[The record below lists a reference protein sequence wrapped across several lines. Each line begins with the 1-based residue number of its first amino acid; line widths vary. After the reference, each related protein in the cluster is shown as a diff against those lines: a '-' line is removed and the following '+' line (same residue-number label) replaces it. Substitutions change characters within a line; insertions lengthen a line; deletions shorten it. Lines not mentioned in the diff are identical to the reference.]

1 VDDIER
7 RSGASRPQQNWT
19 FACLK
24 NARFRGDKAAGN
36 GRQSEEVVVVLR
48 FALPEGLSVSR
59 RLLLQIVT
67 VAGCVALTPVGAQ
80 AQWWRSAPADFEDC
94 ADAAEK
100 AATKEEK
107 AAKLSECNAKFAG
120 RRKPGGGYTYF
131 DFMQNR
137 TFDIAGPNPT
147 PEEQKKIDEEYIA
160 YLENQRRSSIAAA
173 FSAKQQQPQLPPQV
187 QPVSLKSSTEKV
199 PMPVASP
206 LKQQAALSN
215 DGRARIRAG
224 NCAKGSFS
232 CDWPR
237 LSGGLNDLKK
247 LFGGTQGKAK
257 RS

>member
-1 VDDIER
+1 M
-7 RSGASRPQQNWT
+7 
-19 FACLK
+19 
-24 NARFRGDKAAGN
+24 
-36 GRQSEEVVVVLR
+36 LR

-59 RLLLQIVT
+59 PLLPRIVW
-67 VAGCVALTPVGAQ
+67 VAGCIALTPVGAQ

-94 ADAAEK
+94 ADVAEK

-160 YLENQRRSSIAAA
+160 YLENQRRSNIAAA
-173 FSAKQQQPQLPPQV
+173 FAAKQQQVLPPQV
-187 QPVSLKSSTEKV
+187 QPVSLKSGTEKIPV
-199 PMPVASP
+199 PVASP
-206 LKQQAALSN
+206 VKQQAAAGN
-215 DGRARIRAG
+215 AQRIRAG

-232 CDWPR
+232 CEWPR
-237 LSGGLNDLKK
+237 LSGGLSDLKK
-247 LFGGTQGKAK
+247 LFGGSQAKDKAK

>member
-1 VDDIER
+1 
-7 RSGASRPQQNWT
+7 
-19 FACLK
+19 
-24 NARFRGDKAAGN
+24 
-36 GRQSEEVVVVLR
+36 VLR

-59 RLLLQIVT
+59 PLLLQIVT

-100 AATKEEK
+100 APSKEEK

-173 FSAKQQQPQLPPQV
+173 FSAKQQQPVLPPQV
-187 QPVSLKSSTEKV
+187 QPVSLKSGIEKV
-199 PMPVASP
+199 PVPVASP
-206 LKQQAALSN
+206 LKQAAGTN
-215 DGRARIRAG
+215 AQRIRAG

-232 CDWPR
+232 CEWPR

>member
-1 VDDIER
+1 M
-7 RSGASRPQQNWT
+7 
-19 FACLK
+19 
-24 NARFRGDKAAGN
+24 
-36 GRQSEEVVVVLR
+36 LR

-59 RLLLQIVT
+59 RLLLRIVT

-100 AATKEEK
+100 ATTKEEK

-173 FSAKQQQPQLPPQV
+173 FSAKQQQPVLPPQV
-187 QPVSLKSSTEKV
+187 QPVSLKSSTERIPV
-199 PMPVASP
+199 PMASP
-206 LKQQAALSN
+206 LKQQAAAGN
-215 DGRARIRAG
+215 AQRIRAG
-224 NCAKGSFS
+224 NCAKSAFS
-232 CDWPR
+232 CEWPR
-237 LSGGLNDLKK
+237 LSEGLNDLKK